1 MEDSDIIQAYSIV
14 INELKMGL
22 PYTAFVSFF
31 MNTHRHDDLLK
42 FIDIRSEITEAH
54 RVSGDACYVPKL
66 AVGSQDA
73 LNNLSNNLLRYENNQ
88 LYLSIKAVKKRYNAT
103 LVSGE

>member
-22 PYTAFVSFF
+22 PYTAFVFFF

-54 RVSGDACYVPKL
+54 RVSGDTCYVLKL

-73 LNNLSNNLLRYENNQ
+73 LNNLLRYGNNQ

>member
-1 MEDSDIIQAYSIV
+1 
-14 INELKMGL
+14 L
-22 PYTAFVSFF
+22 
-31 MNTHRHDDLLK
+31 
-42 FIDIRSEITEAH
+42 
-54 RVSGDACYVPKL
+54 KL

-73 LNNLSNNLLRYENNQ
+73 LNNLLNNLLRYGNNQ